1 MHHNM
6 LVVANNST
14 QVTGTDRHFDQLVSV
29 EMYNPTLGLRF
40 PYSCFE
46 LHLHSRRAV
55 WKGRKDCL
63 ALMLSA
69 NLIPFGH
76 LKKQMFKT

>member
-1 MHHNM
+1 MIHHNI

-14 QVTGTDRHFDQLVSV
+14 QVTSAKRHFDQLVSV

-40 PYSCFE
+40 PYIWFE
-46 LHLHSRRAV
+46 LYLHSRRAV
-55 WKGRKDCL
+55 WKGGKDCP

-76 LKKQMFKT
+76 LKK